1 VYDGCLG
8 TTTKRRSHKSQDT
21 QRTPHFPHYLC
32 TLSEQTSA
40 LTGRAQ
46 TDPMA
51 KLIDHAI
58 IALLCNTTFSYRHIR
73 YTLNE
78 RLSPGGCSRRSFD
91 IQKVHSIRFQSCKE
105 PVEETLRYLHSR
117 KDASLV
123 CDPKDQQG
131 TRRKMSRISVQGGEK
146 EASAKKEASIN
157 VETNDRSKSPARS

>member
-1 VYDGCLG
+1 VAGVYDACLG

-91 IQKVHSIRFQSCKE
+91 IQKVHSIRFQSRKE
-105 PVEETLRYLHSR
+105 PVEETLRIPLIREKTPLWS
-117 KDASLV
+117 V
-123 CDPKDQQG
+123 TPKIN
-131 TRRKMSRISVQGGEK
+131 KAPGEK
-146 EASAKKEASIN
+146 CLG
-157 VETNDRSKSPARS
+157 